1 MELGAGA
8 GPLDSKDGKKI
19 FFVGTE
25 SSAELSVYDSRL
37 HEFVPYFGG
46 ISAESLSSS
55 KDWQWATY
63 VRLPEGSLWR
73 MRMDGTDQVQ
83 LTLPPMKVF
92 LPHWSP
98 GGKRLAFSGV
108 PPDGHSKI
116 YTISADGVTPQVPG
130 SGEHNEHDPTG
141 SPGGKQLLRRVLKS
155 STRAYQS
162 FQQPNSEGMT
172 TL

>member
-1 MELGAGA
+1 
-8 GPLDSKDGKKI
+8 
-19 FFVGTE
+19 VGTE

-37 HEFVPYFGG
+37 HEFVPRLGG
-46 ISAESLSSS
+46 ISAEGLSSS
-55 KDWQWATY
+55 KDGQRATY

-73 MRMDGTDQVQ
+73 IRMDGTDQVQ
-83 LTLPPMKVF
+83 LTFPPMKVF
-92 LPHWSP
+92 LPHW
-98 GGKRLAFSGV
+98 
-108 PPDGHSKI
+108 
-116 YTISADGVTPQVPG
+116 
-130 SGEHNEHDPTG
+130 